1 MSELKVQPFQ
11 GEVWPNTDGKV
22 NEYAIQS
29 GGNTI
34 GAVFVTGGSMSNG
47 WNANAQYWAWNNST
61 TEWADNLEITYTQQK
76 NPGDL
81 SPPSGSLVYTY
92 EEADFSG
99 ATASLSLT
107 GSLNNYK
114 VEVGTTTVGYVAASP
129 SAFRAWRVASSGNTM
144 ASQTQT
150 TLWSKDTTATGTYA
164 YVEDKSI

>member
-1 MSELKVQPFQ
+1 MSDLKVHPFQ
-11 GEVWPNTDGKV
+11 VEVWPNDDGKV
-22 NEYAIQS
+22 NEYTIQS

-34 GAVFVTGGSMSNG
+34 GTVFVTGGSMSNG
-47 WNANAQYWAWNNST
+47 WEDHAQYWAWNNST
-61 TEWADNLEITYTQQK
+61 TQWADYLEITYTQQK

-92 EEADFSG
+92 EEANFSG

-114 VEVGTTTVGYVAASP
+114 VEVGSTTVGYIAAS
-129 SAFRAWRVASSGNTM
+129 AGEFRAWRVASSGNTM
-144 ASQTQT
+144 AGQTQT
-150 TLWSKDTTATGTYA
+150 TQWSKDTTATGTYA